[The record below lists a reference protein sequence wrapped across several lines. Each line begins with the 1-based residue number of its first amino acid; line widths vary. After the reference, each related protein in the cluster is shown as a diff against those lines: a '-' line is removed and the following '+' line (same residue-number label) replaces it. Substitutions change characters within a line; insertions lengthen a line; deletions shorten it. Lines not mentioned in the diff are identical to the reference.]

1 MEHEKDGREAS
12 EEVTGEIEP
21 VPGAAA
27 WTDPDPT
34 WQYEAAAPV
43 GPPAGDVARHGLATG
58 SPVFGQLPPPGVPE
72 SGDPSRGYAGLG
84 THPAAPYG
92 WPGTQPAPSGWHP
105 YPQSGWYAPPPPP
118 PSAMATAT
126 YGSPPER
133 ERSKSRRRVMRVGT
147 AIFVVG
153 ATLAAGIGVGHLVW
167 RPAAS
172 TTASGTTPT
181 TSTPATSSPATGNG
195 GSNGATSPG
204 GTAGSTGSPFGT
216 SPFFPGGLNNPS
228 SNSTGTGGSNSSA
241 TGSPSNV
248 SSIAGKVDP
257 GLVDI
262 DTVIDY
268 GEGEAAGTGIVLT
281 SNGEILTNNHVI
293 DGSTSISVHDIG
305 NGQTYKAT
313 VVGYDRTDDV
323 SVIQLE
329 NASGLQTANIG
340 DSSSV
345 TVGEGVVAIGNA
357 GGVGGTPSAAG
368 GSVTSLNQTITAS
381 DEGGGN
387 QETLHGMIEINSDIQ
402 PGDSGGSLVNSSG
415 QVIGMDTAASSGL
428 AFASSST
435 QGYAIPINT
444 ATSLAAEIVAG
455 QSSSSIHLGAS
466 GFMGVE
472 VDPNYSGSGAE
483 ITGTLSGS
491 PAAGTS
497 LGSGDVIT
505 AVNGQSVSTAD
516 ALTNLMTQFH
526 PGDHITLSWTDSSGN
541 QQSTSLTLTTGP
553 AA

>member
-1 MEHEKDGREAS
+1 
-12 EEVTGEIEP
+12 
-21 VPGAAA
+21 
-27 WTDPDPT
+27 
-34 WQYEAAAPV
+34 
-43 GPPAGDVARHGLATG
+43 
-58 SPVFGQLPPPGVPE
+58 
-72 SGDPSRGYAGLG
+72 
-84 THPAAPYG
+84 
-92 WPGTQPAPSGWHP
+92 
-105 YPQSGWYAPPPPP
+105 
-118 PSAMATAT
+118 MATAT

-133 ERSKSRRRVMRVGT
+133 ERSKGRRRLTRVGA

-153 ATLAAGIGVGHLVW
+153 ATMAAGIGVGHLVW

-172 TTASGTTPT
+172 TTAGGTTPT
-181 TSTPATSSPATGNG
+181 TSTPSTGNG
-195 GSNGATSPG
+195 GSNGTTSPG
-204 GTAGSTGSPFGT
+204 GTTSPTGSSGT
-216 SPFFPGGLNNPS
+216 SPFSPGGLNNPS

-248 SSIAGKVDP
+248 SSISSKVDP

-268 GEGEAAGTGIVLT
+268 GEGGEAAGTGIVLT

-345 TVGEGVVAIGNA
+345 AVGEGVVAIGNA
-357 GGVGGTPSAAG
+357 GGVGGTPTAAG

-381 DEGGGN
+381 DDGGGN

-415 QVIGMDTAASSGL
+415 QVIGMDTAASNGL
-428 AFASSST
+428 AFASSAT